1 MAPVIVTDL
10 QRAGVPMSVTLAHVI
25 AEIDQLDDP
34 TQRKLRLPDEA
45 LIRRYE
51 AATGLT
57 FSADYRLFLMTVS
70 NAFVG
75 TLYPLILNDEM
86 GGTHDELLTTLQEAR
101 AEGIPPDWLPI
112 CADNG
117 DYYCLTPTGI
127 VRFWSHNGST
137 SEAWPDLATWAW
149 EVWVSGN

>member
-1 MAPVIVTDL
+1 
-10 QRAGVPMSVTLAHVI
+10 MSVTLAFVI
-25 AEIDQLDDP
+25 AEIGQLDDP
-34 TQRKLRLPDEA
+34 TRRKLSLPDAA

-51 AATGLT
+51 AATGFT

-75 TLYPLILNDEM
+75 TLDPLILSDAM
-86 GGTHDELLTTLQEAR
+86 GGTHGEMLTTLQEAR
-101 AEGIPPDWLPI
+101 AAGIPPDWLPI

-117 DYYCLTPTGI
+117 DYYCLTPAGT